1 MTSELLPCCC
11 GTPGPCPCAASLPS
25 SLLVNWSVS
34 LSLAP
39 PNCPAGY
46 QEQIVECPIGPV
58 DGGGHDTECVPIY
71 VSGGGGGVFDCHY
84 IDGILTLQTNFVA
97 TFIPS
102 TIFLGNPTPC
112 QYRFSGAV
120 VVETL
125 GACVR
130 LDSPSGEY
138 PGECRYGVPV
148 EPFNMTVV
156 IDIYPPAAPLYQ
168 WRATCVIG
176 KATVKFVA
184 NTTPGSQC
192 LIPST
197 WQRDTFFPEIETLN
211 CFDAAYHFNPPYGNV
226 QGLRSSIISANG
238 GSLVT
243 S

>member
-1 MTSELLPCCC
+1 MTWELLPCCC

-39 PNCPAGY
+39 PDCPATTPFSA
-46 QEQIVECPIGPV
+46 CPIGPV
-58 DGGGHDTECVPIY
+58 NGGGHLTPCSPLY
-71 VSGGGGGVFDCHY
+71 VSSGGGGIVNCHY
-84 IDGILTLQTNFVA
+84 IDGSLTLQTNFVA

-102 TIFLGNPTPC
+102 TIVLGNPTQC
-112 QYRFSGAV
+112 QYRFTGSVG
-120 VVETL
+120 VETL
-125 GACVR
+125 GACAR
-130 LDSPSGEY
+130 LPSSSGLD

-148 EPFNMTVV
+148 EPFNLSV
-156 IDIYPPAAPLYQ
+156 DIQIVPPEAPLYQ

-176 KATVKFVA
+176 LATVKFVA
-184 NTTPGSQC
+184 NTTPGSEC

-197 WQRDTFFPEIETLN
+197 WQRTTFFPEIESLN
-211 CFDAAYHFNPPYGNV
+211 CFEAYWNFNPPFGTA

-238 GSLVT
+238 GGLVT